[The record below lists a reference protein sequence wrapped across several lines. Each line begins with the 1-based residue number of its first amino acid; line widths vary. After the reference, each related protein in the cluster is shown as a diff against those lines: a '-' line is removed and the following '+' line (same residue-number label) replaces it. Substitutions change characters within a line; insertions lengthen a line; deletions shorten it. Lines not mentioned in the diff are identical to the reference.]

1 MNRRSFC
8 YNMISLPAAASLAT
22 TRGWGERPA
31 AGEPRK
37 FDAVGEIRF
46 VLQDRLDHPFYWW
59 PKTLLTYPIELR
71 QPVDLSRLILTD
83 VATGTRLPIQFSSVS
98 QNPNGSQTATLSFFS
113 DLPTGAR
120 REFVLSS
127 SASAAQLPSGVKETR
142 DRDSIILDTGSM
154 RVRIPAT
161 QLVHGDAPGPIM
173 QLARGARWLGS
184 STLML
189 EGDKVTR
196 ITTSRIANGHL
207 FIAYE
212 VAYES
217 ANGSRYVARVQ
228 CTAGLDFVQL
238 QEDMEGI
245 RPGTHGTFKFN
256 WIGFEATH
264 RQSPNHPFP
273 LPDQVMNY
281 EDYTWEAIDSPWFKS
296 DVRFGSSLP
305 IYPEVL
311 PEGQL
316 PIFLGIYEPAP
327 GNNTIGSWANYW
339 DQQAGDAVG
348 IFIDDVSSWQD
359 HEYAYEVESPRLQVR
374 AYYRDKKLSWQWPL
388 TRGHRSTCLTCYDH
402 AKDKQ
407 AMQEQERYTKPT
419 RHNGLTYKVPLSF
432 TSHTLFLE
440 NRYGTLNLNRVK
452 DWVLD
457 YPESSRRPRAIFNG
471 GRIKTAAELERDVMT
486 SAFVSTL
493 PVTGTRQMDGHGPI
507 PGRSIVNFSPVPS
520 RQIQG
525 WWIDGFNRVS
535 ASMTDRQRTRLTA
548 MYLFIGYVLAD
559 EDFMPQV
566 QMLSG
571 HPNYFA
577 DVKSVAPTMSF
588 LFPDHPMASVW
599 ADMWQKCVA
608 LNTRYNTRPTVKTWN
623 ADGGRWTEDIGTYVW
638 AFVRP
643 SLRTDF
649 LLRKYDGVQRFATPQ
664 LAEMADWL
672 VNVLSAPFAGETKE
686 GFAALMASDHGREW
700 GVVAPG
706 EGPKR
711 VYPPIGAHSEQ
722 RMPPRALWYLGT
734 CLHRFNPLAA
744 EHAMWA
750 ARPTDQDA
758 ETAPGNEPPWDDIM
772 YAVDENRGTNPHL
785 RSRKHTGYG
794 ITLRSAVDTPDEL
807 SIHLQQIDQGP
818 NYRWGWA
825 GEGGCGLI
833 YFYAAGKSYSF
844 NASEDVGDRRDQ
856 DTDFCTN
863 FGVFKNGV
871 FRSIGENVL
880 SRPFYD
886 LGTGQFAEIVPRPV
900 APHQPA
906 FEYVSRSILLAGNEY
921 FVVYDAVINPSIVH
935 RLSWFV
941 RRGSELPSIQLVHGA
956 ASTDRE
962 TQRTDH
968 QTEGTTGVWFD
979 GVGDSMAIVSH
990 RKDVR
995 VEGTSFG
1002 CRVQVGDAIDLVF
1015 RSKTPTHFQ
1024 DGKYLFD
1031 GTSGLIRTTG
1041 GKTHYALFHG
1051 TRIGVLGFVITTD
1064 NTELGIGGSIVAG
1077 QQPVGKYFAPTRTT
1091 VRISAPL
1098 LSDKS
1103 IFYVDGATKTST
1115 LEDGALVVELPEG
1128 THHWELTATLPV
1140 PVAPRIA
1147 RTENYSGG
1155 ATVVIEPVA
1164 SATRYRIELSRD
1176 GGTTWSKNSVKDQP
1190 RIELDDLLDGQK
1202 VHVRAIA
1209 MNSLYESLPGPD
1221 YPVYSTSKPPL
1232 PPDGLQVE
1240 LANESATIT
1249 WGEILGVRE
1258 YRLYVRAKGET
1269 NFQTLYRGTERR
1281 FVDKRAS
1288 IKACNE
1294 SPGSSIAVTPS
1305 NIFEYAI
1312 AAANGIGESVMSRTA
1327 NTDPASWLNWN
1338 PRPGERF
1345 RRAYNYEP
1353 DSPPSSSEFP
1363 RYYPE

>member
-1 MNRRSFC
+1 MRE
-8 YNMISLPAAASLAT
+8 T
-22 TRGWGERPA
+22 H
-31 AGEPRK
+31 
-37 FDAVGEIRF
+37 DA
-46 VLQDRLDHPFYWW
+46 
-59 PKTLLTYPIELR
+59 
-71 QPVDLSRLILTD
+71 
-83 VATGTRLPIQFSSVS
+83 
-98 QNPNGSQTATLSFFS
+98 
-113 DLPTGAR
+113 
-120 REFVLSS
+120 
-127 SASAAQLPSGVKETR
+127 
-142 DRDSIILDTGSM
+142 DSIILDTGSL

-161 QLVHGDAPGPIM
+161 QLVHGQASGPIM
-173 QLARGARWLGS
+173 QLARGTKWVGS
-184 STLML
+184 STLTL
-189 EGDKVTR
+189 EGDRVTR
-196 ITTSRIANGHL
+196 ITTSRVASGPL

-212 VAYES
+212 VAYDS

-238 QEDMEGI
+238 QENMEGI
-245 RPGTHGTFKFN
+245 RPGTHGTFTSN
-256 WIGFEATH
+256 WTGFEPTH
-264 RQSPNHPFP
+264 RQAPNHPFP

-281 EDYTWEAIDSPWFKS
+281 EDYTWEAIDSEWFKS

-305 IYPEVL
+305 IYPETL

-339 DQQAGDAVG
+339 DERTGDALG
-348 IFIDDVSSWQD
+348 LFIDDVSNWQD

-388 TRGHRSTCLTCYDH
+388 TRGRRSTCLTCYDH

-407 AMQEQERYTKPT
+407 AMQDQERCTKPT
-419 RHNGLTYKVPLSF
+419 PHNGLTYQVPLSF

-457 YPESSRRPRAIFNG
+457 YPDSARRPRVIFNG
-471 GRIKTAAELERDVMT
+471 GGIKTAAELEHNVMT

-493 PVTGTRQMDGHGPI
+493 PITGTRQMDGHGPI

-525 WWIDGFNRVS
+525 SWIDGFNRVS
-535 ASMTDRQRTRLTA
+535 ASMTDRQRTRVTA
-548 MYLFIGYVLAD
+548 MYLFIAYVLAD

-571 HPNYFA
+571 HPNYLA
-577 DVKSVAPTMSF
+577 DVKSVAPAMSF
-588 LFPDHPMASVW
+588 LFPDHPMANTW

-608 LNTRYNTRPTVKTWN
+608 LNTRYNTRPAVKTWN

-649 LLRKYDGVQRFATPQ
+649 LLRKYDGVERFATPQ

-750 ARPTDQDA
+750 SRPTDQDA

-772 YAVDENRGTNPHL
+772 YAVQENHGTNPHL

-794 ITLRSAVDTPDEL
+794 ITLRAAVDTPDEL

-886 LGTGQFAEIVPRPV
+886 LGTGQFAEIVPRAI

-921 FVVYDAVINPSIVH
+921 FVVYDAVINQAIVH

-941 RRGSELPSIQLVHGA
+941 RRGSELPSIQLVRGA
-956 ASTDRE
+956 ATSDRE

-968 QTEGTTGVWFD
+968 QTEGTIGIWFD
-979 GVGDSMAIVSH
+979 GVGDSMAVVSH

-1002 CRVQVGDAIDLVF
+1002 CRVQVGDATDLVF
-1015 RSKTPTHFQ
+1015 RSHTSTHFA
-1024 DGKYLFD
+1024 DGKDLFD
-1031 GTSGLIRTTG
+1031 GTAGLIRTTHG
-1041 GKTHYALFHG
+1041 ETQFALFHG

-1064 NTELGIGGSIVAG
+1064 NIDLGIGGSIVAG
-1077 QQPVGKYFAPTRTT
+1077 QQPAGEYYAPTPATI
-1091 VRISAPL
+1091 RISAPL

-1103 IFYVDGATKTST
+1103 IFYIDGAPNTSAIK
-1115 LEDGALVVELPEG
+1115 DGSLIVNLLEG
-1128 THHWELTATLPV
+1128 THHWEFTDTLPV
-1140 PVAPRIA
+1140 PISPRIV
-1147 RTENYSGG
+1147 RTENHAGG
-1155 ATVVIEPVA
+1155 ATVVIESVA
-1164 SATRYRIELSRD
+1164 SATQYRLELSRD
-1176 GGTTWSKNSVKDQP
+1176 GGSSWSKSSVQDQP
-1190 RIELDDLLDGQK
+1190 RIALNTLPDGEK
-1202 VHVRAIA
+1202 VHVRAVA
-1209 MNSLYESLPGPD
+1209 MNSLHESVAGSE
-1221 YPVYSTSKPPL
+1221 YPVYITSKAPL
-1232 PPDGLQVE
+1232 PPDGLQVD
-1240 LANESATIT
+1240 LANGAATIS
-1249 WGEILGVRE
+1249 WGEVLGVSE
-1258 YRLYVRAKGET
+1258 YRLYGRPKGDRE
-1269 NFQTLYRGTERR
+1269 FQPLYRGSERS

-1288 IKACNE
+1288 VKACNE
-1294 SPGSSIAVTPS
+1294 RPGGVTDKAAGDVY
-1305 NIFEYAI
+1305 EYAI
-1312 AAANGIGESVMSRTA
+1312 ATANGNGESVMSRTV
-1327 NTDPASWLNWN
+1327 NTDPTSWLNWD

-1345 RRAYNYEP
+1345 RRVYSYEP
-1353 DSPPSSSEFP
+1353 DSPASSSQFP